1 LNLNQI
7 MLAEGVVRAFKHR
20 PFVRLRLKE
29 ADMQTPDHLGQTPG
43 QLLHLMRTK
52 NPLVQ
57 NITNFVAMNIAAN
70 VMLAAGASPAMVHTK
85 EEAGEFAR
93 IASAL
98 TINIGTLSPD
108 FLAGMIEAAKAAGE
122 AGKPWVL
129 DPVAHFATSYRRA
142 AVAEL
147 LELRPTIIRG
157 NASEIIALAGSR
169 SSGHGVDS
177 GDSVI
182 AAEGAA
188 IVLAQQNACVVA
200 VTGEVD
206 FVTDGRRSARIL
218 GGSSLMPRVTALG
231 CSLTGVTGAFV
242 AAAPDMPFEATIAAL
257 AMFAV
262 AGQQAAEKASGPGSF
277 APLFLDRLAGLTPDE
292 LDAEARVVSA

>member
-1 LNLNQI
+1 
-7 MLAEGVVRAFKHR
+7 
-20 PFVRLRLKE
+20 
-29 ADMQTPDHLGQTPG
+29 MQTTQTPG
-43 QLLHLMRTK
+43 RLLTAMRAK

-85 EEAGEFAR
+85 EEAGEFAQ

-108 FLAGMIEAAKAAGE
+108 FLAGMKEAAKAAGE
-122 AGKPWVL
+122 AGRPWVL
-129 DPVAHFATSYRRA
+129 DPVAHFATAYRRA

-147 LELRPTIIRG
+147 MKLKPTIVRG
-157 NASEIIALAGSR
+157 NASEIIALAGSQ

-177 GDSVI
+177 GDPTE
-182 AAEGAA
+182 AAEASA
-188 IVLAQQNACVVA
+188 ITLARQSGSIVA

-206 FVTDGRRSARIL
+206 FVTDGQHSVRIM
-218 GGSSLMPRVTALG
+218 GGSALMPRVTALG
-231 CSLTGVTGAFV
+231 CSLTCLVGAF
-242 AAAPDMPFEATIAAL
+242 AAANPEGPFEATAAAL

-262 AGQQAAEKASGPGSF
+262 AGEEAAISAAGPGSF
-277 APLFLDRLAGLTPDE
+277 LPLFLDRLATLSPET
-292 LDAEARVVSA
+292 LDTKARIVSA